1 MNITGMMYLQAG
13 HLNIVNIVI
22 VIVDMV
28 CCGKKK
34 NIVKSKANSDFTS
47 LEHVLI
53 DIFLSVRIIHK
64 YPGYLVISTIIY
76 LFFGKQKTISKN
88 ISKVSIY
95 KRRPLE
101 LNFTFTCSR
110 RSWFL
115 SDISFFIMRLVPL
128 FSPIMSLFV
137 ILNPLMTWDR
147 VSSD

>member
-53 DIFLSVRIIHK
+53 DIFLGVRIIHK
-64 YPGYLVISTIIY
+64 YPG
-76 LFFGKQKTISKN
+76 
-88 ISKVSIY
+88 
-95 KRRPLE
+95 
-101 LNFTFTCSR
+101 
-110 RSWFL
+110 
-115 SDISFFIMRLVPL
+115 
-128 FSPIMSLFV
+128 
-137 ILNPLMTWDR
+137 
-147 VSSD
+147 